1 MPYQGQNIVARRN
14 PAGIALVIAL
24 HVVFVFVFAL
34 LSGLKVRQ
42 AEPLPQPMTGEVLP
56 VNPKSPEPPPL
67 NTTQPLARIDVSID
81 KRLPPV
87 ELAPATDDTL
97 TEQPPPVVS
106 GPGTNNAPGHEAV
119 LAPPAVDPHY
129 PLTQPP
135 YPPAAIRS
143 GAQGKLAL
151 QVLVATD
158 GRVRDA
164 RVLETSG
171 FATLDQAALEEARR
185 HWKLRPGTRDG
196 IPFEQWYT
204 LRVVFHLKDR
214 P

>member
-14 PAGIALVIAL
+14 PAGIALVIGL
-24 HVVFVFVFAL
+24 HVVFVLAL

-42 AEPLPQPMTGEVLP
+42 VEPPQPMTAEFLP
-56 VNPKSPEPPPL
+56 VTPKSPEPPPL
-67 NTTQPLARIDVSID
+67 NTTQQLAKIDVV
-81 KRLPPV
+81 LPDILIAPD
-87 ELAPATDDTL
+87 EIAPASEDRL
-97 TEQPPPVVS
+97 TAQPP
-106 GPGTNNAPGHEAV
+106 TAANNVLIHEAV
-119 LAPPAVDPHY
+119 LAPPAVDPHN

-164 RVLETSG
+164 RVLESSG
-171 FATLDQAALEEARR
+171 FATLDQAAVEEARR
-185 HWKLRPGTRDG
+185 HWRLRPGTRDG

-204 LRVVFHLKDR
+204 LRVVFHLKDE
-214 P
+214 